1 MAGILIIDDD
11 IFICRTIQKQLANQG
26 FVVEVAFTGIS
37 GLKMLKDHHFELV
50 LCDFR
55 LPDKDGLEM
64 LQQIKKMDRRIKVVI
79 ITAYADVRIAVKLIK
94 LGADDYIVKP
104 LRSEEIL
111 GLARRLTGDDISSMR
126 WDYIGDFI
134 TGSSNAFKKAV
145 EYAKIVAPT
154 EMAVLIEGETGTGK
168 EYVARYIHGQ
178 SMRRDKPFFAVDCG
192 AIPKELAGSELF
204 GHVKGSFTGAVSH
217 KNGVFQQ
224 ANGGTLFLDE
234 IGNLGYSI
242 QVQLLR
248 VLQEKTVTRI
258 GDNKTSKTDLRI
270 ISASNE
276 SLLDLAE
283 KKLFRDDLLHRINE
297 FRISLPPLRARGR
310 DILLFTDQF
319 REMANRELN
328 LNCKGFSE
336 ETLNIFTEYDWPG
349 NIRELKNVVKRAV
362 LISSGEIVKPEDL
375 PAEIIQSTR
384 RYNGRTNNISQ
395 PEYSQDLQS
404 ASGEMEKKIIIKA
417 IEDAGYNKSKAA
429 RLLNIDRKTLYN
441 KIKKYNIDI

>member
-258 GDNKTSKTDLRI
+258 GDNKTSKTDVRI

-429 RLLNIDRKTLYN
+429 RLLSIDRKTLYN

>member
-26 FVVEVAFTGIS
+26 YVVKVAFTGIS

-258 GDNKTSKTDLRI
+258 GDNKTSKTDVRI

>member
-217 KNGVFQQ
+217 KIGVFQQ

-258 GDNKTSKTDLRI
+258 GDNKTSKTDVRI

-362 LISSGEIVKPEDL
+362 LISSG
-375 PAEIIQSTR
+375 
-384 RYNGRTNNISQ
+384 
-395 PEYSQDLQS
+395 
-404 ASGEMEKKIIIKA
+404 
-417 IEDAGYNKSKAA
+417 
-429 RLLNIDRKTLYN
+429 
-441 KIKKYNIDI
+441 

>member
-154 EMAVLIEGETGTGK
+154 DMAVLIEGETGTGK

>member
-11 IFICRTIQKQLANQG
+11 VFICRTIKKQLTNVG
-26 FVVEVAFTGIS
+26 FQVEVAFTGIS
-37 GLKMLKDHHFELV
+37 GLKILKNNQFELV

-64 LQQIKKMDRRIKVVI
+64 LQQIKKMNRGIKVVI
-79 ITAYADVRIAVKLIK
+79 ITAYADVRMAVKLIK
-94 LGADDYIVKP
+94 QGADDYIVKP

-111 GLARRLTGDDISSMR
+111 SLAKRLTGDDVSRTR

-134 TGSSNAFKKAV
+134 TGSSNTFKKAV
-145 EYAKIVAPT
+145 EYAKMVAPT
-154 EMAVLIEGETGTGK
+154 DMAVLIEGETGTGK
-168 EYVARYIHGQ
+168 EYVARYIHSQ
-178 SMRRDKPFFAVDCG
+178 SMRRDKPFLAVDCG

-258 GDNKTSKTDLRI
+258 GDNRTSKTDVRI
-270 ISASNE
+270 IVASNE
-276 SLLDLAE
+276 SLVDLAE
-283 KKLFRDDLLHRINE
+283 RKLFRDDLLHRINE
-297 FRISLPPLRARGR
+297 FRITLPPLRDRGR
-310 DILLFTDQF
+310 DILLFSEQF

-328 LNCKGFSE
+328 LNCKGFSD
-336 ETLNIFTEYDWPG
+336 ETLEIFTEYEWPG

-362 LISSGEIVKPEDL
+362 LISTDDIVKPGDL
-375 PAEIIQSTR
+375 PAEIVQSTKMK
-384 RYNGRTNNISQ
+384 NGLTGNPGQ
-395 PEYSQDLQS
+395 PEENQGLQS
-404 ASGEMEKKIIIKA
+404 ASVEIEKKMIVKA

-441 KIKKYNIDI
+441 KIRKYNIDI

>member
-11 IFICRTIQKQLANQG
+11 VFICRTIKKQLTNQG
-26 FVVEVAFTGIS
+26 FSVEVAFTGIS

-79 ITAYADVRIAVKLIK
+79 ITAYADIRMAVKLIK
-94 LGADDYIVKP
+94 QGAYDYIVKP

-111 GLARRLTGDDISSMR
+111 DLAKRLTGDDISRTR
-126 WDYIGDFI
+126 WNYIGDFI
-134 TGSSNAFKKAV
+134 TGSSDAFKKAV
-145 EYAKIVAPT
+145 DYGKMVAPT
-154 EMAVLIEGETGTGK
+154 DMAVLIEGETGTGK
-168 EYVARYIHGQ
+168 EYVARYIHTQ
-178 SMRRDKPFFAVDCG
+178 SLRRDKHFLAVDCG

-217 KNGVFQQ
+217 KDGVFQQ

-248 VLQEKTVTRI
+248 VLQEKTVTKI
-258 GDNKTSKTDLRI
+258 GDNRTIKTDVRI
-270 ISASNE
+270 IAASNE
-276 SLLDLAE
+276 SLVDLAE
-283 KKLFRDDLLHRINE
+283 RRLFRNDLLHRINE
-297 FRISLPPLRARGR
+297 FRITLPPLRDRGG
-310 DILLFTDQF
+310 DILLFSEQF

-328 LNCKGFSE
+328 LNCKGFSD
-336 ETLNIFTEYDWPG
+336 ETIEIFNEYDWPG

-362 LISSGEIVKPEDL
+362 LISTGDIVEPKDL
-375 PAEIIQSTR
+375 PAEIVQSAR
-384 RYNGRTNNISQ
+384 REKSWPDDPGQ
-395 PEYSQDLQS
+395 PEDRQYLQS
-404 ASGEMEKKIIIKA
+404 ASFEIEKKMIIKA

>member
-217 KNGVFQQ
+217 KIGVFQQ
-224 ANGGTLFLDE
+224 ANGGTLFIDE
-234 IGNLGYSI
+234 IGNLG
-242 QVQLLR
+242 
-248 VLQEKTVTRI
+248 
-258 GDNKTSKTDLRI
+258 
-270 ISASNE
+270 
-276 SLLDLAE
+276 
-283 KKLFRDDLLHRINE
+283 
-297 FRISLPPLRARGR
+297 
-310 DILLFTDQF
+310 
-319 REMANRELN
+319 
-328 LNCKGFSE
+328 
-336 ETLNIFTEYDWPG
+336 
-349 NIRELKNVVKRAV
+349 
-362 LISSGEIVKPEDL
+362 
-375 PAEIIQSTR
+375 
-384 RYNGRTNNISQ
+384 
-395 PEYSQDLQS
+395 
-404 ASGEMEKKIIIKA
+404 
-417 IEDAGYNKSKAA
+417 
-429 RLLNIDRKTLYN
+429 
-441 KIKKYNIDI
+441 

>member
-37 GLKMLKDHHFELV
+37 GLKRLKDHHFELV